1 MAGIAPRIDY
11 FTASDGYRIA
21 SRVWEADNPIG
32 RIVHVHGM
40 ISHGGWYLK
49 SCRHFASQGFEVH
62 FPDRRGSGLN
72 MQSRGDAPGH
82 EVLLDDVE
90 QYLTSLTGNL
100 PTILIGVS
108 WGGKFAAA
116 FARRRP
122 ELLAGIV
129 MLCPGLFA
137 RQMPSPLQYFGLT
150 LAGSVGLDL
159 KRVTI
164 PLQDPALFTDSERW
178 QNYIRKDP
186 LTLRQITIRFAR
198 ADTRLTRFV
207 TKSPQKINIP
217 ALCILAGRDLIVDN
231 RRVKQFF
238 NAIDCDDKELVE
250 YKNGAHTL
258 EFEPDTQRYF
268 SDVTSWGKE
277 LISRLH

>member
-32 RIVHVHGM
+32 RIVYVHGM
-40 ISHGGWYLK
+40 ISHSGWYLK

-116 FARRRP
+116 FAVVVAMPYLLYQIWAFVAPGLLDRERRYIPAILIVGVPGYRLGVWRERRRW
-122 ELLAGIV
+122 E
-129 MLCPGLFA
+129 
-137 RQMPSPLQYFGLT
+137 
-150 LAGSVGLDL
+150 GSKLVLEN
-159 KRVTI
+159 V
-164 PLQDPALFTDSERW
+164 FTNE
-178 QNYIRKDP
+178 
-186 LTLRQITIRFAR
+186 
-198 ADTRLTRFV
+198 V
-207 TKSPQKINIP
+207 
-217 ALCILAGRDLIVDN
+217 
-231 RRVKQFF
+231 FF
-238 NAIDCDDKELVE
+238 DA
-250 YKNGAHTL
+250 
-258 EFEPDTQRYF
+258 
-268 SDVTSWGKE
+268 
-277 LISRLH
+277 